1 MRHAESAAA
10 NVMPEVETADL
21 APSLEHLESDPGR
34 FRCVALPLLL
44 PGTSLTLHTR
54 NTCYRMVVMDGSE
67 RRVRITGGRLFP
79 EGAEAQVVGA
89 LDDESVKVGWI
100 VEGFQ
105 LELSTQ
111 RGPVLTS
118 IVESVDV
125 AS

>member
-1 MRHAESAAA
+1 MRHAEFTSA
-10 NVMPEVETADL
+10 NVVREVDTPDL

-34 FRCVALPLLL
+34 FRGVALPLLL

-54 NTCYRMVVMDGSE
+54 NTCYRMVVVDGSE
-67 RRVRITGGRLFP
+67 RRVLITGGRLFP
-79 EGAEAQVVGA
+79 EGTEATVIGA
-89 LDDESVKVGWI
+89 IDDENVKGGWI
-100 VEGFQ
+100 VAGFQ